1 MKLLRSAGLSILLA
15 GNMFSARYGWAD
27 SWQHAFSARASTEYD
42 TNPTMSAAYPG
53 GVWRALIEPGYSLL
67 GRVGEN
73 DLKAG
78 LGVQLVRSSNT
89 VLDPGRNNPTAFLDW
104 LHHYDGGEYGIS
116 SRFAELATR
125 DSGVDATGRVPAS
138 STRASR
144 ALSGTWSDRL
154 TARSTLSAE
163 GSYEKVTYKGG
174 NYVDYSMK
182 SGGLKFSYA
191 LNETITPFLRAS
203 GVEYVPADGGA
214 SSSLA
219 DAALGLSGKTEY
231 ADWTVQAG
239 GAKVADAKAIT
250 EGAVAARFTGRRTEF
265 TLNAGRSV
273 SPSGLGGFV
282 RADQAG
288 GSWRYALS
296 EYSNTGID
304 LEARRN
310 VPVTIIGDRTS
321 SATSDVWMEH
331 DFSPLWKMRMYYRH
345 WINRVNGSE
354 NIASNIVGVT
364 LAYHNAN
371 SQTLTE
377 GHDHD

>member
-15 GNMFSARYGWAD
+15 GNMFSARHSWAD
-27 SWQHAFSARASTEYD
+27 SWQNVFSTRVSTEFD
-42 TNPTMSAAYPG
+42 SNPAMSPAYPG
-53 GVWRALIEPGYSLL
+53 GVWRALLEPGYSLL

-78 LGVQLVRSSNT
+78 LGVQLVRSSNK
-89 VLDPGRNNPTAFLDW
+89 VLDPDRNNPTAFFDW
-104 LHHYDGGEYGIS
+104 LRHYDGGEYGIS

-154 TARSTLSAE
+154 SVRSTLAAE
-163 GSYEKVTYKGG
+163 GSYEEVTYKGG
-174 NYVDYSMK
+174 NYVDYSIK
-182 SGGLKFSYA
+182 SGGFKFSYA
-191 LNETITPFLRAS
+191 LLETVTPFLRAS

-219 DAALGLSGKTEY
+219 NATLGLNGKTEY
-231 ADWTVQAG
+231 TEWMLQAG
-239 GAKVADAKAIT
+239 GAKAGDAKAIT
-250 EGAVAARFTGRRTEF
+250 EGSVAARFAGRRTEL

-282 RADQAG
+282 KADQAG

-296 EYSNTGID
+296 EYSDAGID
-304 LEARRN
+304 VEARRN
-310 VPVTIIGDRTS
+310 LPITIIGDRTS
-321 SATSDVWMEH
+321 GSTSGVWIDH

-345 WINRVNGSE
+345 WINQVNGGGS
-354 NIASNIVGVT
+354 IASNIVGLT

-371 SQTLTE
+371 SPTLTQ